1 MEHLLAG
8 LVEHRWRGQCDHQ
21 FRRGALVFPAQS
33 VNANAGVVGNPGT
46 LTLSGGIYTF
56 TDTSGTQYVF
66 LPNGLLNYEQD
77 SDGNRI
83 TLGYNTSNQLV
94 TLTYSNPADSS
105 EPTEQL
111 SLSYNSQGFVSKEA
125 DGTGAVWTYAY
136 DSAGHLLSVTA
147 PGPTAAGLTTT
158 YTYDTGT
165 NAETA
170 NAAAFRHLSR
180 RLVREFHL
188 LPRLRAAPE
197 RHRQRRHAGSR
208 LHV

>member
-1 MEHLLAG
+1 M
-8 LVEHRWRGQCDHQ
+8 
-21 FRRGALVFPAQS
+21 
-33 VNANAGVVGNPGT
+33 
-46 LTLSGGIYTF
+46 
-56 TDTSGTQYVF
+56 
-66 LPNGLLNYEQD
+66 NYEQD

-170 NAAAFRHLSR
+170 NALLSVTYPDGSSESFTYCPVCGRLLSATASGGTQAVAYTYSYPGKGEVKTTNSAGDQIVVWCNQMGPPAASRTRWATSPAASMTPAATSSR
-180 RLVREFHL
+180 RPTR
-188 LPRLRAAPE
+188 PATRTNTPTIRTAT
-197 RHRQRRHAGSR
+197 
-208 LHV
+208 